1 MRKSGLNLLMHN
13 LTMYDIPYFK
23 AEHPDEVM
31 AYMRAHP
38 FALVCGADL
47 EGKPVATQVP
57 LLFMQRE
64 DKLFLQGHF
73 MKKQDHT
80 DAFLKNPNALVV
92 FSGAHTY
99 VSASWYENKQ
109 IASTWNYQAVHAAG
123 KIHFQDADFLH
134 QLLTRLT
141 ETFEQ
146 SGSTSLVQHMDPQ
159 FVERMIQAIIAF
171 EIEVLSIRNV
181 FKLSQ
186 NRDKQS
192 HANIISELSSQ
203 GEDAREIAGAM
214 HGNNKTN
221 S

>member
-1 MRKSGLNLLMHN
+1 
-13 LTMYDIPYFK
+13 MYDIPYFK
-23 AEHPDEVM
+23 AGHPDEVI
-31 AYMRAHP
+31 AYMRAYP
-38 FALVCGADL
+38 FALICGAD
-47 EGKPVATQVP
+47 ESGKPVATQIP
-57 LLFMQRE
+57 FLFEQRE

-80 DAFLKNPNALVV
+80 NAFLKNPNVLVV

-109 IASTWNYQAVHAAG
+109 IASTWNYQSVHAAG
-123 KIHFQDADFLH
+123 TIRFQDASFLY

-141 ETFEQ
+141 ETYERP
-146 SGSTSLVQHMDPQ
+146 GSPSLVQHMDPAY
-159 FVERMIQAIIAF
+159 VEKMMQAIIAF
-171 EIEVLSIRNV
+171 EVEVLSVRNV

-192 HANIISELSSQ
+192 QENIITHLSNQ
-203 GEDAREIAGAM
+203 GEDAREIARVMKGKY
-214 HGNNKTN
+214 NNN

>member
-1 MRKSGLNLLMHN
+1 
-13 LTMYDIPYFK
+13 MYDIPYFK
-23 AEHPDEVM
+23 AGHPDEVI

-38 FALVCGADL
+38 FALICGAD
-47 EGKPVATQVP
+47 ESGKPAATQIP
-57 LLFMQRE
+57 FLFEQRE

-80 DAFLKNPNALVV
+80 NAFLMNPNVLVV

-123 KIHFQDADFLH
+123 TIRFQDASFLL

-141 ETFEQ
+141 ETYEKP
-146 SGSTSLVQHMDPQ
+146 GSPSLVQRMDPAY
-159 FVERMIQAIIAF
+159 VEKMMQAIVAF
-171 EIEVLSIRNV
+171 EVEVLSIRNV

-192 HANIISELSSQ
+192 QENIISQLRNQ
-203 GEDAREIAGAM
+203 GEDAREIARVM
-214 HGNNKTN
+214 KEKYKIN

>member
-1 MRKSGLNLLMHN
+1 
-13 LTMYDIPYFK
+13 MYDIPYFK
-23 AEHPDEVM
+23 AGHPDEVI

-38 FALVCGADL
+38 FALICGADP

-57 LLFMQRE
+57 ILFVQRG

-80 DAFLKNPNALVV
+80 NAFLQNPNALVV

-123 KIHFQDADFLH
+123 RILFQDSEFLH
-134 QLLTRLT
+134 QLLIRLT
-141 ETFEQ
+141 ETFEHAD
-146 SGSTSLVQHMDPQ
+146 SPSLVQNMDAEYVRQ
-159 FVERMIQAIIAF
+159 MMKAIIAF
-171 EIEVLSIRNV
+171 ELEVLSIRNV

-186 NRDKQS
+186 NRDKKTQE
-192 HANIISELSSQ
+192 NIISKLNNL
-203 GEDAREIAGAM
+203 GNNAREIARTM
-214 HGNNKTN
+214 EEKNETT
-221 S
+221 